1 LKLYE
6 KKYPE
11 ETSAFFKN
19 TFSYIIEQALN
30 LPQYLTKP
38 IPLLGKYMNMAITI
52 NRLQV
57 NIIYIYNLSIKI
69 SVFINIIK
77 NRNEMIL
84 FCSIF

>member
-57 NIIYIYNLSIKI
+57 NII
-69 SVFINIIK
+69 
-77 NRNEMIL
+77 
-84 FCSIF
+84 